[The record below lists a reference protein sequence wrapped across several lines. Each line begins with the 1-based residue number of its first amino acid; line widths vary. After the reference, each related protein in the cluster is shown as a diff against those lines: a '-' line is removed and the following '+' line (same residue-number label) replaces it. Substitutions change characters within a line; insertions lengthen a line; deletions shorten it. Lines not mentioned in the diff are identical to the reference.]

1 MYLILYLLGVMVAT
15 YLIGKMICRNPEGN
29 IECSGFILCYCFAIL
44 SWLMVFIIILGK
56 LFRYLESSKGSRF
69 NLNEQIMKY

>member
-15 YLIGKMICRNPEGN
+15 YLIGRMVYRNPEGN

-44 SWLMVFIIILGK
+44 SWLMVFIILLSK
-56 LFRYLESSKGSRF
+56 FFRYLESSKGSRF
-69 NLNEQIMKY
+69 SINLNN